1 MKSLWESEAQQVR
14 ELESWFSEKDL
25 VVVVLVAVQDHHS
38 QPETGQHPSVI
49 DSKGYKNHTNGTSK
63 KIRTMK
69 LNREGF
75 HILDFHVLDFSR

>member
-38 QPETGQHPSVI
+38 QLFGNFEMVDLIADGLQVALL
-49 DSKGYKNHTNGTSK
+49 G
-63 KIRTMK
+63 
-69 LNREGF
+69 
-75 HILDFHVLDFSR
+75 